1 MKNAEIKD
9 LGLVDYDE
17 AWKLM
22 AKSIF
27 DRPDEGPDEIWFLE
41 HNPIYTLGQAAFEGN
56 IISENNIPIKRT
68 DRGGQVTY
76 HGPGQLMIYFLLNL
90 RRLKWGPKKL
100 IFEIE
105 SLLID
110 LLSRYDIQGERVPGA
125 PGIYV
130 NHKKIASIGL
140 KIKKGFCYHGIS
152 LNIDMDLKPF
162 DNIITCG
169 IESLEVIQVKDFTD
183 ITMAQVKIDLMDL
196 LKTNQTQAA

>member
-1 MKNAEIKD
+1 
-9 LGLVDYDE
+9 
-17 AWKLM
+17 
-22 AKSIF
+22 
-27 DRPDEGPDEIWFLE
+27 
-41 HNPIYTLGQAAFEGN
+41 
-56 IISENNIPIKRT
+56 
-68 DRGGQVTY
+68 VTY

-100 IFEIE
+100 IFELE

-110 LLSRYDIQGERVPGA
+110 LLSRYEIQGERVAGA

-130 NHKKIASIGL
+130 NQKKIASIGL

-169 IESLEVIQVKDFTD
+169 IESLEVIQVKDFTEM
-183 ITMAQVKIDLMDL
+183 TMAQVKNDLMDL
-196 LKTNQTQAA
+196 LKTNQIQAA

>member
-56 IISENNIPIKRT
+56 IISENDIPIMRT
-68 DRGGQVTY
+68 DRGGEVTY
-76 HGPGQLMIYFLLNL
+76 HGPGQLIIYFLLNL

-100 IFEIE
+100 IFELE

-110 LLSRYDIQGERVPGA
+110 LLSRYGIQGERVAGA

-130 NHKKIASIGL
+130 NQKKIASIGL

-169 IESLEVIQVKDFTD
+169 IESLEVIQVKDLRE

>member
-1 MKNAEIKD
+1 LKNAEIKD

-56 IISENNIPIKRT
+56 IISENDIPIMRT
-68 DRGGQVTY
+68 DRGGEVTY
-76 HGPGQLMIYFLLNL
+76 HGPGQLIIYFLLNL

-162 DNIITCG
+162 DNIITCC
-169 IESLEVIQVKDFTD
+169 IESLEVIQIKDLTE

>member
-1 MKNAEIKD
+1 MYKRQ
-9 LGLVDYDE
+9 
-17 AWKLM
+17 
-22 AKSIF
+22 IF
-27 DRPDEGPDEIWFLE
+27 NRSDEGPDEIWFLE

-56 IISENNIPIKRT
+56 IISENNIPITRT

-100 IFEIE
+100 IFELE

-110 LLSRYDIQGERVPGA
+110 LLSRYDIQGERVAGA

-130 NHKKIASIGL
+130 NQKKIASIGL

-169 IESLEVIQVKDFTD
+169 IESLEVIQVKDFTE

-196 LKTNQTQAA
+196 LKTNQTKAA